1 MKRASSIFIIIFYVF
16 VGCSAVQNS
25 SAEENTYGM
34 TLDGQK
40 IILYAD
46 HTWSFQDYK
55 EPFYLHIL
63 KPQDFNEVSI
73 KNLIPCLV
81 TDVVDGDTI
90 WVRFTNPFYFTNSKE
105 KIRLLGINTPELN
118 LKGSME
124 LYAYEAKIYARQQ
137 LLNKTVYLALDY
149 IFRDSFGRLLAYV
162 YFQNGICFNAQL
174 VSQGYATLY
183 KNKKILFYPQLQRLA
198 DLAKENNE
206 GLWSG
211 KPKKIYIET
220 VFNEGYVEYI
230 QLCNNYTD
238 KIELAGWKLA
248 DDDGMSIELPDV
260 VLHTGQSIKIYSGR
274 DGINDPPRSYYLQ
287 KENIWGNTGDTVFLY
302 NKNKEI
308 VDRYTYNLPD

>member
-1 MKRASSIFIIIFYVF
+1 MKRTSSIFIIIFHIF
-16 VGCSAVQNS
+16 IGCSAAQNS
-25 SAEENTYGM
+25 STEENTYGM

-40 IILYAD
+40 IILHANG
-46 HTWSFQDYK
+46 TWNFQDYI

-63 KPQDFNEVSI
+63 KPQDFSEVSI
-73 KNLIPCLV
+73 ENLIPCLV

-90 WVRFTNPFYFTNSKE
+90 WVHFTNPFYLTSSRE

-137 LLNKTVYLALDY
+137 LLNKIVYLAFDY

-162 YFQNGICFNAQL
+162 FFQNGICFNAQL

-183 KNKKILFYPQLQRLA
+183 KNKKILFYPQLQYLA

-220 VFNEGYVEYI
+220 IFNKGYIEYI
-230 QLCNNYTD
+230 QLRNNCTD
-238 KIELAGWKLA
+238 KVDLADWKLA

-260 VLHTGQSIKIYSGR
+260 VLHAGQSMKIYSGR
-274 DGINDPPRSYYLQ
+274 DGIHDPPESYYLQ

-308 VDRYTYNLPD
+308 VDRYTYYLPD